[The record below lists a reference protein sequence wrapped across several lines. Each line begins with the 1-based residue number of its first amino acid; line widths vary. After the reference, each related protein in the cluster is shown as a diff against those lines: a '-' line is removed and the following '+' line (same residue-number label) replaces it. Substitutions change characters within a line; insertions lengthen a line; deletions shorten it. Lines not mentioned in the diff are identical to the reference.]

1 MHVDGSPEPVPGNSP
16 AKSWL
21 ENLRG
26 GLYLAL
32 FLHPARFRFHVSPNH
47 FVAIAATS
55 LAVSGACSFVLAC
68 SAGVFNLQAL
78 PSELLWV
85 PLALLAG
92 HMVAR
97 AMREERLALLV
108 AIAAGSIG
116 IVFSVV
122 SSVLWFASVRTW
134 LGLSPV

>member
-1 MHVDGSPEPVPGNSP
+1 MQVDGSAQPIPAANA

-32 FLHPARFRFHVSPNH
+32 FRNPARFHFHVTPNH

-55 LAVSGACSFVLAC
+55 VAVSVACSFVLAG
-68 SAGVFNLQAL
+68 SGRVFNLQAL

-92 HMVAR
+92 RMVAR
-97 AMREERLALLV
+97 VTREEHLALLI

-116 IVFSVV
+116 IVF
-122 SSVLWFASVRTW
+122 
-134 LGLSPV
+134 